1 MGVRRSSWRVHTRMN
16 IRQET
21 VKKTLMLRSS
31 KTVMIQKTFIN
42 TVRLKENCRLE
53 IVCRTL
59 DNLKIKLRKP
69 YLRHMV

>member
-1 MGVRRSSWRVHTRMN
+1 MN

-53 IVCRTL
+53 IVCRAL
-59 DNLKIKLRKP
+59 DNLKINLRKP
-69 YLRHMV
+69 DLRHMV